1 MLKYIK
7 LIVLV
12 FIFTGCVAPAATNPT
27 DPELDSPI
35 VFGEVTPAPW
45 GCMQWQKTTEIKGVW
60 SVESKCCPLEP
71 IVPTEEEPNADG
83 WVLKGWDC

>member
-1 MLKYIK
+1 MLKYIR
-7 LIVLV
+7 LLVLV
-12 FIFTGCVAPAATNPT
+12 FIFTGCVPSTLNPI

-35 VFGEVTPAPW
+35 VIGNVTPAPW

-71 IVPTEEEPNADG
+71 IVPTEEEPNVDG